1 MDSTQTFRLAPEN
14 VCDKV
19 CRAQLQPHSGA
30 RVITE
35 LGCAQEIVDV

>member
-1 MDSTQTFRLAPEN
+1 MNCTQTFRLAEN

-19 CRAQLQPHSGA
+19 GRAQLRPHGGA

-35 LGCAQEIVDV
+35 LGRAQEIVDV